1 MKHAWRVWIK
11 TIHAHPQQGMFGMI
25 QGYQLHYFLFFF
37 NYWMLLK
44 IELNNT
50 KYFKKCLTVILQLA
64 KFIALLALF
73 LSQIEETLKVAEA
86 LLGDLSGFR
95 NLRRDATELAEE
107 LQTWRQ
113 EQFDEWAR
121 DMQEQIDDPNQQ
133 LRYLIYW
140 NDFRQDIC
148 WWPLW

>member
-1 MKHAWRVWIK
+1 MQVIFQKY
-11 TIHAHPQQGMFGMI
+11 MFV
-25 QGYQLHYFLFFF
+25 
-37 NYWMLLK
+37 
-44 IELNNT
+44 
-50 KYFKKCLTVILQLA
+50 TVILQLA
-64 KFIALLALF
+64 NFSALLALF

-133 LRYLIYW
+133 LRYLIFSLFW
-140 NDFRQDIC
+140 NFAWDRLASRMYAATARTSLMKLLKWFPPRYLLMAFMIEASALIKVSRLQ
-148 WWPLW
+148 